1 MIKNMKTYIC
11 KKCKKE
17 IKNTNKEIE
26 KCPSCGDDFT
36 VWDFKEK
43 HKTEWEFQ
51 EKH

>member
-1 MIKNMKTYIC
+1 MKTYIC

-36 VWDFKEK
+36 IWSSKEK